1 MRCTLVPMSGVGSP
15 VDPAPTPKHVA
26 FASRLSG
33 NWVHLVR
40 FTPPQLRYVTFTP
53 PQLSSS
59 ANSCKGT
66 ARTGPP
72 PAGGRGGGARAGRA
86 GSASACTGCAAQL
99 RHACHLELCDASE
112 VHCLLAPTAHVGSLE
127 MAHKPH
133 RWPRGLEGGCQA
145 SASPDT
151 PLAPFG
157 VPLVATAVA
166 SFVRHDG
173 VVTHCGRPTVWT
185 PWRGLGFTPWA
196 PLWGSPGVLARSAPL
211 CRDAT
216 S

>member
-1 MRCTLVPMSGVGSP
+1 MWCTLVPMSGVGSP

-72 PAGGRGGGARAGRA
+72 PAGGRGGRGEGRA
-86 GSASACTGCAAQL
+86 G
-99 RHACHLELCDASE
+99 
-112 VHCLLAPTAHVGSLE
+112 
-127 MAHKPH
+127 
-133 RWPRGLEGGCQA
+133 W
-145 SASPDT
+145 
-151 PLAPFG
+151 
-157 VPLVATAVA
+157 
-166 SFVRHDG
+166 
-173 VVTHCGRPTVWT
+173 
-185 PWRGLGFTPWA
+185 
-196 PLWGSPGVLARSAPL
+196 
-211 CRDAT
+211 
-216 S
+216 